1 MKEKKMSKEVN
12 EYREKLWFF
21 SFNLQSLIPR
31 KKDCIKFL
39 GLKSYKELVVL
50 EKRLGN
56 DIYSP
61 PDQDILDILEKP
73 FQIIQQYTQDC
84 KTYSL
89 RIMLVGYRSLWVKK
103 TIMEEYK

>member
-1 MKEKKMSKEVN
+1 MSKEVN
-12 EYREKLWFF
+12 EYREQLWFF
-21 SFNLQSLIPR
+21 SFNLKNLIYR
-31 KKDCIKFL
+31 KKDCVRFL
-39 GLKSYKELVVL
+39 GIKSYKELMAL

-73 FQIIQQYTQDC
+73 FQIYSRFIDDS

-89 RIMLVGYRSLWVKK
+89 KILSVGFHSLMVRKTKIDLV
-103 TIMEEYK
+103 EYK